1 MNKCAPE
8 TGESASLEPVSL
20 ELRRAQRAFAALLEA
35 HRRVGEF
42 RGAQLRR
49 GALRTLSELSA
60 DARAGLAEWLS
71 LQLAGGD
78 NSVSDNGES
87 ALGLLARI
95 EMRLAARVRRALP
108 ARIEALA
115 IHSRSEHIVAA

>member
-20 ELRRAQRAFAALLEA
+20 ELRRAQRSFAALLEA
-35 HRRVGEF
+35 NRVGEF

-49 GALRTLSELSA
+49 GARRTLSELSA
-60 DARAGLAEWLS
+60 DDRAGLADWLS
-71 LQLAGGD
+71 LQLAVG
-78 NSVSDNGES
+78 DNGES

-115 IHSRSEHIVAA
+115 IHGRSNNIVAA

>member
-35 HRRVGEF
+35 NRRVGEF

-49 GALRTLSELSA
+49 GARRTLSELSA
-60 DARAGLAEWLS
+60 DDRAGLADWLS
-71 LQLAGGD
+71 LQLAVGD
-78 NSVSDNGES
+78 NSVGENGES

-95 EMRLAARVRRALP
+95 EMRLAARIRRALP

-115 IHSRSEHIVAA
+115 SHGRPNHIVAA